1 MNKLRQIPERVVKIH
16 LSRGSGGR
24 GYLPPIEEQH
34 SLCVISVHS
43 FTAQSDESINL
54 MPSSVILA
62 QQPALAGLKHC
73 NRLEQVIAKQALWQ
87 YNKNNVSQ
95 FDDVFMLDDQ
105 GQVIEASSANL
116 FAFTG
121 EKWVTPPLAKSGVRG
136 VMRQCIIDNQGLLDI
151 KCCEKAFEVKQFKEF
166 KAVFLCNAVHGII
179 AVKSIFTG
187 DETLFF
193 DTQLSVKLAEKLKSL
208 LLSGDI

>member
-1 MNKLRQIPERVVKIH
+1 VSKLRQIPERVVKIH

-24 GYLPPIEEQH
+24 GYLPPIEEQQ

-43 FTAQSDESINL
+43 FTAQSGESISL
-54 MPSSVILA
+54 MPSSVTLA

-87 YNKNNVSQ
+87 FNKNHATQ
-95 FDDVFMLDDQ
+95 FDDVFMLDDN

-121 EKWVTPPLAKSGVRG
+121 EKWVTPPLTKSGVKG
-136 VMRQCIIDNQGLLDI
+136 VMRQFILDNQGLFDI
-151 KCCEKAFEVKQFKEF
+151 ECCEKAFEVKQFKEF
-166 KAVFLCNAVHGII
+166 NAVFLCNAVHGII

-193 DTQLSVKLAEKLKSL
+193 DTQLSVKLAEELKSL
-208 LLSGDI
+208 LSSGDI